1 VFLNIL
7 HRLQSLKEARIL
19 GVLGL
24 PLGLVGLDI
33 NIVNKGQSVPLRSS
47 ANTNQPY
54 VTSQE
59 CLENLK
65 VNDSFRV

>member
-1 VFLNIL
+1 
-7 HRLQSLKEARIL
+7 L